1 VRHPCYCNHPL
12 LSPPPHMH
20 EFEAENFTMS
30 SGKAGDNATWEARA
44 WAHSPGYFAANQANA
59 FMSRRAYLHAD
70 ANATAGAGA
79 ASATVR
85 IAKAGVYNV
94 LLRYEALYRFEVSAT
109 CRSCARA
116 RAQCQRTPPL
126 TSACRTSAC
135 CVPRAA
141 GPLTW
146 ACGRV
151 CARAADARGG
161 NGVAGRQAA
170 VLARVRVA
178 VVAQGVGLPVRRVDC
193 GSRSAKKRPLPVPPA
208 QAPAVAYFSTVG
220 TRAGQ
225 WWLADGA
232 SQEEAGRAAV
242 RESCWGRAL
251 PDTRPCNRSTHHN
264 PNRPLA

>member
-1 VRHPCYCNHPL
+1 
-12 LSPPPHMH
+12 MH
-20 EFEAENFTMS
+20 RLHEAENFTTS

-126 TSACRTSAC
+126 TSACR
-135 CVPRAA
+135 VPRAA
-141 GPLTW
+141 CCW
-146 ACGRV
+146 ATDMGVRARV
-151 CARAADARGG
+151 CAR
-161 NGVAGRQAA
+161 GR
-170 VLARVRVA
+170 
-178 VVAQGVGLPVRRVDC
+178 
-193 GSRSAKKRPLPVPPA
+193 RPW
-208 QAPAVAYFSTVG
+208 
-220 TRAGQ
+220 R
-225 WWLADGA
+225 
-232 SQEEAGRAAV
+232 
-242 RESCWGRAL
+242 
-251 PDTRPCNRSTHHN
+251 
-264 PNRPLA
+264 